1 MRQQQRF
8 PAILAGLIGGVSMV
22 FAIHASAQDTPDADR
37 VDCRELETMPAPGSA
52 LEWFERSLWASN
64 CYVFEARAV
73 RIGYDGV
80 RTLSLSHDVQ
90 DGIQREEI
98 TFLDGPPVAVE
109 RSGRVGRLKAA
120 DVADASAA
128 PFDIVDH
135 LDDFY
140 RLQLGEQERIANR
153 RTLRI
158 DIDPLDGLRFGHR
171 LWVDTDTGLP
181 LKQVLVDET
190 GRAMETFQFTDLVN
204 PRLYQGELVMDL
216 PRVPPSDAWRTGWLP
231 EGFLPQAVETNSSRH
246 DEDVVHR
253 LFSDGLST
261 LSLFVEPLDDAI
273 FLSPGMHR
281 LGISHA
287 AVRHRDLGG
296 QRRQVVV
303 MGELPPRVLLRV
315 ADTLQWN
322 GDDQAQV
329 EHRTAEKVVRA
340 D

>member
-1 MRQQQRF
+1 MRPQQILS
-8 PAILAGLIGGVSMV
+8 AILAGVIG
-22 FAIHASAQDTPDADR
+22 AIAMPFVVHASAQATSDADR
-37 VDCRELETMPAPGSA
+37 VDCRELETLPAPSSA
-52 LEWFERSLWASN
+52 LEWFERSLWANN

-73 RIGYDGV
+73 RIGFDGV

-90 DGIQREEI
+90 EGVQREEI

-109 RSGRVGRLKAA
+109 RSGRIGRLKAA
-120 DVADASAA
+120 EVADATTS

-135 LDDFY
+135 LDEYY
-140 RLQLGEQERIANR
+140 RLQLGGQERIANR

-158 DIDPLDGLRFGHR
+158 DIDPLDSLRFGHR
-171 LWVDTDTGLP
+171 LWVDTGTGLP
-181 LKQVLVDET
+181 LKQVLVDEA
-190 GRAMETFQFTDLVN
+190 GRAIETFQFTDLVN
-204 PRLYQGELVMDL
+204 PRLYQGELVVDM
-216 PRVPPSDAWRTGWLP
+216 PRVPPADAWRIGWLP

-246 DEDVVHR
+246 DEDVQHR
-253 LFSDGLST
+253 LYSDGLST

-273 FLSPGMHR
+273 FLAPGLHR

-287 AVRHRDLGG
+287 AVRHRELGG

-315 ADTLQWN
+315 ADTLQW
-322 GDDQAQV
+322 DDDGQAKV
-329 EHRTAEKVVRA
+329 ESRAAERVVRA

>member
-1 MRQQQRF
+1 MF
-8 PAILAGLIGGVSMV
+8 V
-22 FAIHASAQDTPDADR
+22 AIHASAQDSPDGDR
-37 VDCRELETMPAPGSA
+37 VDCRDLEAMPTPSSA
-52 LEWFERSLWASN
+52 LEWFERSLWANN

-73 RIGYDGV
+73 RIGFDGV
-80 RTLSLSHDVQ
+80 RTLSLSHVVQ

-109 RSGRVGRLKAA
+109 RTGRIGRLKGA
-120 DVADASAA
+120 DGTDASAS

-135 LDDFY
+135 LDEFY
-140 RLQLGEQERIANR
+140 RLQLGGQERIANR

-158 DIDPLDGLRFGHR
+158 DIDPLDGLRLGHR

-181 LKQVLVDET
+181 LKQVLEDET
-190 GRAMETFQFTDLVN
+190 GRAIETFQFTDLVN
-204 PRLYQGELVMDL
+204 PRLYQGELLMEI
-216 PRVPPSDAWRTGWLP
+216 PRVSPEAAWRTGWLP

-281 LGISHA
+281 LGISYA

-322 GDDQAQV
+322 GDNQTNDDIRAS
-329 EHRTAEKVVRA
+329 EKVVQS

>member
-1 MRQQQRF
+1 MRQRHIF
-8 PAILAGLIGGVSMV
+8 PAILAGLISGEGMF
-22 FAIHASAQDTPDADR
+22 FALHASAQDTSEADR
-37 VDCRELETMPAPGSA
+37 VDCRELEEMPTPASA
-52 LEWFERSLWASN
+52 LEWFELSLWANN

-80 RTLSLSHDVQ
+80 RTLSLRHDIQ
-90 DGIQREEI
+90 DGVQREEI

-109 RSGRVGRLKAA
+109 RSGRIGRLKGS
-120 DVADASAA
+120 DVTDGSAS
-128 PFDIVDH
+128 PFGIVDH

-140 RLQLGEQERIANR
+140 RLQLGEHERIANR

-181 LKQVLVDET
+181 LKQVLVDEA
-190 GRAMETFQFTDLVN
+190 GRAIETFQFTDLVT
-204 PRLYQGELVMDL
+204 PRLYRGELVMDP
-216 PRVPPSDAWRTGWLP
+216 PRAPPADAWRTGWLP
-231 EGFLPQAVETNSSRH
+231 EGFLSQAVETDSSRH

-261 LSLFVEPLDDAI
+261 LSLFVEPLDDTI
-273 FLSPGMHR
+273 FLAPGIHR
-281 LGISHA
+281 LGISYA

-296 QRRQVVV
+296 QRRQVVA

-315 ADTLQWN
+315 ADTLQWK
-322 GDDQAQV
+322 GDDQAKA
-329 EHRTAEKVVRA
+329 EPRAAEKGVQA

>member
-1 MRQQQRF
+1 MF
-8 PAILAGLIGGVSMV
+8 
-22 FAIHASAQDTPDADR
+22 FAAQAFAQETSVVDH
-37 VDCRELETMPAPGSA
+37 VDCRELETLPAPTSA
-52 LEWFERSLWASN
+52 LEWFERSLWANN
-64 CYVFEARAV
+64 CYIFEARAV

-80 RTLSLSHDVQ
+80 RSLSLSHDVQ
-90 DGIQREEI
+90 DGVQREEI

-109 RSGRVGRLKAA
+109 RSGRIGRLKAA
-120 DVADASAA
+120 DVTDDSVS
-128 PFDIVDH
+128 PFDIIDH
-135 LDDFY
+135 LDEYY
-140 RLQLGEQERIANR
+140 RLQLGEPERIANR

-158 DIDPLDGLRFGHR
+158 DIDPLDSLRFGHR

-190 GRAMETFQFTDLVN
+190 GRAIETFQLTELVN
-204 PRLYQGELVMDL
+204 PRLYQGELVMDI
-216 PRVPPSDAWRTGWLP
+216 PRVPPADDWRIGWLP
-231 EGFLPQAVETNSSRH
+231 KGFLPQAVETNSPRH

-261 LSLFVEPLDDAI
+261 LSLFVEPLDDAP

-315 ADTLQWN
+315 ADTLQWK

-329 EHRTAEKVVRA
+329 EPRADEKIVRA